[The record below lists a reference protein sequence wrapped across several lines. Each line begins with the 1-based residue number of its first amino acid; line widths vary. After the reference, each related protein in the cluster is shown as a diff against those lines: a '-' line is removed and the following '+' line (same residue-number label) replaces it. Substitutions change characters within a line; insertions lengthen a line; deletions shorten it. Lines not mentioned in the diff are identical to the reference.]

1 MSAPLRPRPGPPA
14 GPADAARARERH
26 RVLREELPRVRDA
39 AAAWRNGLAGL
50 LAALVGFGLVKGRTE
65 IDKVAPPWHVVI
77 GALLLLALLAGAAGG
92 LYLLRA
98 ANGPPRLTP
107 HPAGSP
113 LTQDHTR
120 AVAALAD
127 LRRGIAGALACAAF
141 LVLAVGT
148 TWYAPPRQPPQLRV
162 QLPGSTLCGDSKGIA
177 RGTLTLHTTAGDVP
191 VDLARILT
199 VEPVEECP

>member
-1 MSAPLRPRPGPPA
+1 MTAPLRPRPGPPA
-14 GPADAARARERH
+14 GPADAARARNRH
-26 RVLREELPRVRDA
+26 QALRDELPRVRAA

-77 GALLLLALLAGAAGG
+77 GVLLLLALLAGAAGG
-92 LYLLRA
+92 LCLLRA

-107 HPAGSP
+107 PAAGSP

-127 LRRGIAGALACAAF
+127 LRRGIAGSLGCAAF
-141 LVLAVGT
+141 LVLAVAT
-148 TWYAPPRQPPQLRV
+148 TWYGPAKQPPQLRV
-162 QLPGSTLCGDSKGIA
+162 QLPGATLCGSPDA
-177 RGTLTLHTTAGDVP
+177 TAHGTLTLRTAAGRTT
-191 VDLARILT
+191 VDLTRVLT
-199 VEPVEECP
+199 IQPVEECP